1 LREKKIKKILG
12 QYFKKCYLCNV
23 RNNKNEVQLKLERKK
38 VMATMLEK
46 IERGLK
52 NGIVT
57 FRFHKL
63 DGSVRLAI
71 GTLQKD
77 ILATKPIRKSDGS
90 SSPMV
95 QVFWDL
101 EKNAWRSFQKGN
113 EIDIINFIPTD
124 VDILTPKIE
133 TETTETTETETTE
146 TETKI
151 GSREELIGK
160 LLEKMLSVA
169 SPRPTSK
176 FGEGMTDGL
185 DMGKTLEKIFSIAMG
200 GAPMGVVMGGGV
212 PTETETTKTEID
224 LKRKINETL
233 GKIDEMRNELGN
245 IEETLKD
252 IYYAM

>member
-1 LREKKIKKILG
+1 
-12 QYFKKCYLCNV
+12 
-23 RNNKNEVQLKLERKK
+23 
-38 VMATMLEK
+38 MATLEK

-57 FRFHKL
+57 FRFRKL
-63 DGSVRLAI
+63 DGSVRVAI
-71 GTLQKD
+71 GTLQRD

-101 EKNAWRSFQKGN
+101 EKNAWRSFQKGT

-124 VDILTPKIE
+124 VDILTPREIE
-133 TETTETTETETTE
+133 TETTETTETTKTETTETETTE

-169 SPRPTSK
+169 SPRPTSAPRPTSK
-176 FGEGMTDGL
+176 FGEGMTDRL
-185 DMGKTLEKIFSIAMG
+185 DMGKTLEKIFSVAM

-212 PTETETTKTEID
+212 PTETETTKTETETD
-224 LKRKINETL
+224 LKRKIGEVL
-233 GKIDEMRNELGN
+233 GRIDVVRNELGN
-245 IEETLKD
+245 IEDCLKE
-252 IYYAM
+252 IYHTM

>member
-1 LREKKIKKILG
+1 
-12 QYFKKCYLCNV
+12 
-23 RNNKNEVQLKLERKK
+23 
-38 VMATMLEK
+38 MATTLEK

-57 FRFHKL
+57 FRFRKL
-63 DGSVRLAI
+63 DGSIRLAI

-101 EKNAWRSFQKGN
+101 EKNAWRSFQKGT

-124 VDILTPKIE
+124 VDTLTPTE
-133 TETTETTETETTE
+133 TETTKTTETTETETKT
-146 TETKI
+146 

-160 LLEKMLSVA
+160 LLEEMLSVA
-169 SPRPTSK
+169 SPRPTSAPRPTSK

-185 DMGKTLEKIFSIAMG
+185 DIGKTLEKIFSIAMG
-200 GAPMGVVMGGGV
+200 GVPMGVVMGGGV
-212 PTETETTKTEID
+212 PTETETTTD
-224 LKRKINETL
+224 LRRKINETL
-233 GKIDEMRNELGN
+233 GKIDEIRNELGN
-245 IEETLKD
+245 IEDTLKD

>member
-1 LREKKIKKILG
+1 
-12 QYFKKCYLCNV
+12 
-23 RNNKNEVQLKLERKK
+23 
-38 VMATMLEK
+38 MATMLEK

-57 FRFHKL
+57 FRFRKL
-63 DGSVRLAI
+63 DGSIRLAI
-71 GTLQKD
+71 GTLQRD

-101 EKNAWRSFQKGN
+101 EKNAWRSFQKGT

-124 VDILTPKIE
+124 VDILTPTETETE

-146 TETKI
+146 TETKT

-160 LLEKMLSVA
+160 LLEEMLSVA
-169 SPRPTSK
+169 SPRPTSAPRPTSK

-185 DMGKTLEKIFSIAMG
+185 DIGKTLEKID
-200 GAPMGVVMGGGV
+200 
-212 PTETETTKTEID
+212 EI
-224 LKRKINETL
+224 
-233 GKIDEMRNELGN
+233 RNELGN
-245 IEETLKD
+245 IEDTLKD

>member
-1 LREKKIKKILG
+1 
-12 QYFKKCYLCNV
+12 
-23 RNNKNEVQLKLERKK
+23 
-38 VMATMLEK
+38 MATMLEK

-57 FRFHKL
+57 FRFRKL
-63 DGSVRLAI
+63 DGSVRVAI
-71 GTLQKD
+71 GTLQRD

-101 EKNAWRSFQKGN
+101 EKNAWRSFQKGT

-124 VDILTPKIE
+124 VDILTPTEIE
-133 TETTETTETETTE
+133 TETETTKTTETTETTETETKTE
-146 TETKI
+146 
-151 GSREELIGK
+151 SREELIGRT
-160 LLEKMLSVA
+160 LEKIFSVA
-169 SPRPTSK
+169 SEISRPTSTPRPTSK
-176 FGEGMTDGL
+176 FGEGMTERL
-185 DMGKTLEKIFSIAMG
+185 DIGKTLEKIFSVAMGAPMGIAMG
-200 GAPMGVVMGGGV
+200 GAP
-212 PTETETTKTEID
+212 TKTETTKTEID

-233 GKIDEMRNELGN
+233 GKIDEMKNELGN

>member
-1 LREKKIKKILG
+1 
-12 QYFKKCYLCNV
+12 
-23 RNNKNEVQLKLERKK
+23 
-38 VMATMLEK
+38 MATLLEK
-46 IERGLK
+46 IEKSLK

-57 FRFHKL
+57 FRFRKL
-63 DGSVRLAI
+63 DGSIRVAI
-71 GTLQKD
+71 GTLQRD

-101 EKNAWRSFQKGN
+101 EKNAWRSFQKGT
-113 EIDIINFIPTD
+113 EIDIINFIPTE
-124 VDILTPKIE
+124 IE
-133 TETTETTETETTE
+133 TETETETTKTTETTETTETETTETTE

-169 SPRPTSK
+169 SPRPTSVPRPTSK
-176 FGEGMTDGL
+176 FGEGTTDGL
-185 DMGKTLEKIFSIAMG
+185 DIGKTLEKIFSIAMG
-200 GAPMGVVMGGGV
+200 VPMGVVMGGGV

-233 GKIDEMRNELGN
+233 GKIDEMKNELGN